1 MAIGTNLISSNSQ
14 YLTDSLTQTQ
24 IGNPTGAR
32 RRPFLVPADQL
43 SPLTPRQRTRQ
54 DPES

>member
-1 MAIGTNLISSNSQ
+1 MAIGTNLVSSNSQ
-14 YLTDSLTQTQ
+14 HQTDSATQTQ
-24 IGNPTGAR
+24 IGDPTGAR

-43 SPLTPRQRTRQ
+43 SPLTTRQCTRQ

>member
-1 MAIGTNLISSNSQ
+1 MAIGTNLVSSNSQ

-24 IGNPTGAR
+24 IGDPTGAR

-43 SPLTPRQRTRQ
+43 SPLTSRQRTRQ